1 MADLALRGQGLND
14 YVSVVC
20 AMEQNLY
27 RQKAAVKDVEERIR
41 VLSNPYVKPDPAA
54 PKMANKKFGS
64 ITCMVIGGFFA
75 ITALQGVG
83 STGYFLA
90 VIVLGFLALWF
101 LGKGLDIIE
110 TNKRIEADKKQ
121 KEAFYKKELAEH
133 KQSVNHAAAQRQM
146 AQILRARLEEM
157 QARVN
162 DMERD
167 LSRAYS
173 CNVIYPAYRNLVAVT
188 SFHDYLQSGRCERL
202 DGHEGAYNLFNL
214 ESRLDKI
221 ITKLDQIGS
230 QLESIKYNQQMLY
243 TTMKESKQ
251 QLEILNGAARTMTE
265 RLDTLAANEAVTN
278 AQLEKLN
285 YNTELIK
292 FNTDQT
298 RQEIALRNRMD
309 GILNFNYR

>member
-1 MADLALRGQGLND
+1 M
-14 YVSVVC
+14 
-20 AMEQNLY
+20 
-27 RQKAAVKDVEERIR
+27 
-41 VLSNPYVKPDPAA
+41 
-54 PKMANKKFGS
+54 
-64 ITCMVIGGFFA
+64 
-75 ITALQGVG
+75 
-83 STGYFLA
+83 
-90 VIVLGFLALWF
+90 
-101 LGKGLDIIE
+101 
-110 TNKRIEADKKQ
+110 
-121 KEAFYKKELAEH
+121 
-133 KQSVNHAAAQRQM
+133 
-146 AQILRARLEEM
+146 
-157 QARVN
+157 
-162 DMERD
+162 
-167 LSRAYS
+167 
-173 CNVIYPAYRNLVAVT
+173 AVT